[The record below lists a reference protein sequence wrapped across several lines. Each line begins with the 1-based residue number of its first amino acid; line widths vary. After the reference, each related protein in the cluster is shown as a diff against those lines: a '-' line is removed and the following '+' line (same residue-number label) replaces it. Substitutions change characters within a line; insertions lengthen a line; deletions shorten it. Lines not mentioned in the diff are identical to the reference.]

1 MEVLVIGP
9 EPPCIRCN
17 TLHKLAK
24 EAGEEFQG
32 KVEVRRVSAHSE
44 EAGKYG
50 KIEGGHHIAD
60 IHNVAHNHEK
70 IESLM
75 KEIDELKKDEQKNEG
90 LIKEKFRAIDQELKP
105 VKEKASEEGYLMT
118 PVLVVNGK
126 IKSMDY
132 VPEKENIREWIEH
145 ELNH

>member
-17 TLHKLAK
+17 TLHRLAN
-24 EAGEEFQG
+24 EVREDFPG

-60 IHNVAHNHEK
+60 NFNIAHNHER

-75 KEIDELKKDEQKNEG
+75 KEINELKEDAEKNEG
-90 LIKEKFRAIDQELKP
+90 LIHEKFKAIDEELRP
-105 VKEKASEEGYLMT
+105 IKEKAREVGILIT
-118 PVLVVNGK
+118 PVLIVNGK

-132 VPEKENIREWIEH
+132 VPDRGLIRKWIEE

>member
-17 TLHKLAK
+17 TVHRLTKNV
-24 EAGEEFQG
+24 GEEFPG
-32 KVEVRRVSAHSE
+32 KVEVRRISAYSE
-44 EAGKYG
+44 EAKKYG
-50 KIEGGHHIAD
+50 KIEGGHHIA
-60 IHNVAHNHEK
+60 NVHKISHDHEK

-75 KEIDELKKDEQKNEG
+75 KEIEELKKDEQKNEG
-90 LIKEKFRAIDQELKP
+90 LIKEKFKAIDQALKP
-105 VKEKASEEGYLMT
+105 IKEKAKEEGYLMT

-132 VPEKENIREWIEH
+132 VPEKERIKEWIEN

>member
-17 TLHKLAK
+17 TLHRFAN
-24 EAGEEFQG
+24 EVGEQFSG
-32 KVEVRRVSAHSE
+32 KVEVRRISAHSE
-44 EAGKYG
+44 EAKKYG
-50 KIEGGHHIAD
+50 KIEGGHHIAQ
-60 IHNVAHNHEK
+60 IHNVSHNHKK

-75 KEIDELKKDEQKNEG
+75 GEINELKKDEQKNEN
-90 LIKEKFRAIDQELKP
+90 LIKEKFKAIDQELMP
-105 VKEKASEEGYLMT
+105 IKERAKEEGYLMT
-118 PVLVVNGK
+118 PVLVVGGK

-132 VPEKENIREWIEH
+132 VPEKEKIKEWIES

>member
-17 TLHKLAK
+17 TLHRLAN
-24 EAGEEFQG
+24 EVREDLPG

-50 KIEGGHHIAD
+50 KIEGGHHIAETFN
-60 IHNVAHNHEK
+60 IAHNHER

-75 KEIDELKKDEQKNEG
+75 KEINELKKDEKKNEE
-90 LIKEKFRAIDQELKP
+90 LINEKFKAIDEELSPIKKKA
-105 VKEKASEEGYLMT
+105 KEVGILMT

-132 VPEKENIREWIEH
+132 VPDMGLIRKWVEE
-145 ELNH
+145 ELSY